1 MPTRRGRSAAT
12 LSSATDALAS
22 RHPEVAR
29 LRSTHGPA
37 RLGRRPRVDDRFRW
51 LAQAIA
57 YQQLSGR
64 AAATIWSRVEGGLGG
79 CVAPD
84 AILAAGD
91 ASLRAAGL
99 SRAKAASLLDLSGR
113 AAHGELDLRAM
124 GRLDDEA
131 VIDRLVAVRGIGRW
145 TAEMFLIFALHRL
158 DVWPVDDLGVR
169 KGYAK
174 IFGLADTP
182 SARELE
188 PLGDP
193 FRPYRTVV
201 TLYCWQDLETV
212 LPT

>member
-1 MPTRRGRSAAT
+1 MAGGRRGASAS
-12 LSSATDALAS
+12 LSLATDALAS
-22 RHPEVAR
+22 RHPQVAR
-29 LRSTHGPA
+29 LRSKHGPV

-51 LAQAIA
+51 LAQSIA

-64 AAATIWSRVEGGLGG
+64 AAATIWSRVEDQLGG
-79 CVAPD
+79 SVTPA
-84 AILAAGD
+84 AVLAAGEQ
-91 ASLRAAGL
+91 ALRAAGL
-99 SRAKAASLLDLSGR
+99 SGAKAASLLDLSTR
-113 AAHGELDLRAM
+113 AADSALDLGAM
-124 GRLDDEA
+124 GRLDDEG
-131 VIDRLVAVRGIGRW
+131 VIEHLVRVRGIGRW

-174 IFGLADTP
+174 AFGLLETP
-182 SARELE
+182 SARDLD

>member
-1 MPTRRGRSAAT
+1 MPAAS
-12 LSSATDALAS
+12 LASATDALVS
-22 RHPEVAR
+22 RHAQVAK
-29 LRSTHGPA
+29 LRATHGPVH
-37 RLGRRPRVDDRFRW
+37 LGRRPPVVDRFRW
-51 LAQAIA
+51 LAQSIA

-64 AAATIWSRVEGGLGG
+64 AATTIWSRVEDLLGG
-79 CVAPD
+79 SVTPG
-84 AILAAGD
+84 AILAAGEQ
-91 ASLRAAGL
+91 SLRAAGL
-99 SRAKAASLLDLSGR
+99 SRAKAASLLDLSDR
-113 AAHGELDLRAM
+113 ATDGALDLRAM

-169 KGYAK
+169 KGYARA
-174 IFGLADTP
+174 FGLADTP
-182 SARELE
+182 SARDLV

-201 TLYCWQDLETV
+201 ALYCWRDLETV